1 MLHASSTRRS
11 VDSKSSSVIGL
22 CRAVG
27 QAQFGA
33 AGNDCLAKA
42 DKASTGLTGRGM
54 FHCDAGCILHAQ
66 VFVDSKS
73 SSELGLCR
81 AVGQA
86 HFGAPGND
94 CLAKADKASTGLTGR
109 GMFHCDPGRILH
121 TQVFVDSKSSSVL
134 GLCRAVGQAQ
144 FGAAGN
150 DCLAKADKAS
160 AGLTGRGVFH
170 CDAAC
175 ILHAQ
180 VC

>member
-66 VFVDSKS
+66 VFLD
-73 SSELGLCR
+73 
-81 AVGQA
+81 
-86 HFGAPGND
+86 
-94 CLAKADKASTGLTGR
+94 
-109 GMFHCDPGRILH
+109 I
-121 TQVFVDSKSSSVL
+121 KSSSVL
-134 GLCRAVGQAQ
+134 GHSRAVGQAQ
-144 FGAAGN
+144 PGASDN
-150 DCLAKADKAS
+150 NCLAKADEAS
-160 AGLTGRGVFH
+160 TGLTGRGVFH
-170 CDAAC
+170 CDLGSSGDENIFLDIEAPTSLLRGGVPNVNRC
-175 ILHAQ
+175 PVLRGGI
-180 VC
+180 VTSGSWGV